1 MSRIDLL
8 YLFYLYLYFSLVG
21 GGGGKEGCP
30 FTAKY
35 KLKKKIQI
43 KVVYDCAALEIT
55 KRSSN
60 ARLKKGEKTDD
71 RLKGGGQTGQW
82 RIQGKAPG
90 PPLFLVQTEAPRA

>member
-1 MSRIDLL
+1 MS
-8 YLFYLYLYFSLVG
+8 G
-21 GGGGKEGCP
+21 GGGGEEGCP

-43 KVVYDCAALEIT
+43 KVVYDCAALDIT

-60 ARLKKGEKTDD
+60 ARLKKGEKIDD

>member
-1 MSRIDLL
+1 MQILSRIDLL

-21 GGGGKEGCP
+21 GGGEGCP

-60 ARLKKGEKTDD
+60 ARIKNG
-71 RLKGGGQTGQW
+71 
-82 RIQGKAPG
+82 
-90 PPLFLVQTEAPRA
+90 

>member
-1 MSRIDLL
+1 M
-8 YLFYLYLYFSLVG
+8 G
-21 GGGGKEGCP
+21 GGGRCP

-43 KVVYDCAALEIT
+43 KVVYDCAEIT

-60 ARLKKGEKTDD
+60 AIIKMGKKVDE

-82 RIQGKAPG
+82 LIQGRRLASPY
-90 PPLFLVQTEAPRA
+90 F